1 MAGVFKMNRRRA
13 NPPGS
18 ERGVHAASMHALH
31 SASVLY
37 SIPTDDRLAKRR
49 ERRAPPPFNYI
60 ATPRAYPVILCALI
74 FLCLPSALA
83 ATQTNAPPRAKLKIT
98 GYGILGNRE
107 LKRILKTV
115 ELGNRK
121 PAFYGATFVEDSAL
135 ILSSRVKHD
144 GFLKPK
150 VFAYLTLEHGGHM
163 RVEANELLENPL
175 PRPIRFTVVHFKIE
189 KGILYHYEN
198 LEFEGLQTIKEKE
211 ARSYFIETGTLL
223 NLKRYRIYTP
233 EKLKRGLSNL
243 EEVFDRQGFQDAKAK
258 ASTPILDDK
267 TGAVTVR
274 VTVQQGLRSIVQSVR
289 EDFYYEKETSPKESK
304 TVFPHR
310 PYSKVWQQDFMQSLK
325 TNQFHRGYPDTTI
338 ELDRLHSTNQN
349 GRILI
354 DFLAKIKSGPQIH
367 IGVVDFRGEKKTSER
382 VMARRVRVK
391 RGELLDRIKVEEGRY
406 RLAQLGSFETVDLT
420 YQPVDE
426 HTRDVNY
433 TVKEGKTLDVNLLAG
448 WGSYELLRGGFE
460 IEQFNIWGLAHHAKL
475 KAVQS
480 FKASSGEFTYT
491 MPEIVGHDVDLFFN
505 GNALRREEVDFTRV
519 EYGGGFGGH
528 KYFKPYSTDATLRYN
543 YQILDA
549 SDVPGIAA
557 STGPT
562 NTAVGAVILDLKL
575 DRRDNPLYP
584 RKGYKVF
591 LNVELASEYLGGDV
605 DYQRINL
612 STSWHHRIGGGRL
625 VSLGF
630 SHGVDL
636 TVGSSSTDLPFN
648 RRYFPGGENSI
659 RGFSEGKASPRN
671 DKGQIIGAET
681 YSLATVELE
690 QALTPQWSLVVFS
703 DNLGFAEKVQNYP
716 FDTGL
721 FSVGGGLR
729 WKTIIGPIRVEYGYN
744 LNPRPKD
751 PTGTLL
757 FSLGFPF

>member
-1 MAGVFKMNRRRA
+1 MTRRFHNRFTLLCVLILI
-13 NPPGS
+13 S
-18 ERGVHAASMHALH
+18 LF
-31 SASVLY
+31 SV
-37 SIPTDDRLAKRR
+37 K
-49 ERRAPPPFNYI
+49 
-60 ATPRAYPVILCALI
+60 
-74 FLCLPSALA
+74 A
-83 ATQTNAPPRAKLKIT
+83 ATQTNAPTRAKVKIS
-98 GYGILGNRE
+98 GYGVLGNRE

-121 PAFYGATFVEDSAL
+121 PEFYGAVFVEDSAL
-135 ILSSRVKHD
+135 ILSSRVKRD
-144 GFLKPK
+144 GYLKPK
-150 VFAYLTLEHGGHM
+150 VYAYLTLEHGGHI
-163 RVEANELLENPL
+163 RVEAQELLDNPL
-175 PRPIRFTVVHFKIE
+175 PRPLRIKRVQFKII
-189 KGILYHYEN
+189 KGTLYHYEK
-198 LEFEGLQTIKEKE
+198 LEFEGLETTKEKD
-211 ARSYFIETGTLL
+211 ARSYFVETGTLL
-223 NLKRYRIYTP
+223 ELKRYRIYTP

-243 EEVFDRQGFQDAKAK
+243 EEMLDRQGYQEGKADA
-258 ASTPILDDK
+258 SEPILDDK
-267 TGAVTVR
+267 TGAVSVR
-274 VTVQQGLRSIVQSVR
+274 IKVHQGLRSIVQSIR
-289 EDFYYEKETSPKESK
+289 EDFYYEHETDPKESMMVYPK
-304 TVFPHR
+304 R
-310 PYSKVWQQDFMQSLK
+310 PYSKVWQQDFTQSLK
-325 TNQFHRGYPDTTI
+325 TNQFHRGYPDTSI
-338 ELDRLHSTNQN
+338 ELERLHSTNHD
-349 GRILI
+349 GRTFI
-354 DFLAKIKSGPQIH
+354 DFLAKIRSGPQVH

-382 VMARRVRVK
+382 VMSRRVRVR
-391 RGELLDRIKVEEGRY
+391 RGELLDRIKAEEGRY

-433 TVKEGKTLDVNLLAG
+433 TVKEGKTLDFNLLFG
-448 WGSYELLRGGFE
+448 YGSYELLRGGFE
-460 IEQFNIWGLAHHAKL
+460 VEQFNIWGLAHHAKL
-475 KAVQS
+475 KAIQS

-505 GNALRREEVDFTRV
+505 GNALRREEVNFTRI

-543 YQILDA
+543 YQILNA
-549 SDVPGIAA
+549 SDVPGIVA
-557 STGPT
+557 SEGPT
-562 NTAVGAVILDLKL
+562 NVAVGAIILDLKH

-591 LNVELASEYLGGDV
+591 FNVELASEYLGGEV

-612 STSWHHRIGGGRL
+612 SGSWHHKIGGGRL

-636 TVGSSSTDLPFN
+636 TIGSSSTDLPFN
-648 RRYFPGGENSI
+648 RRFFPGGENSI
-659 RGFSEGKASPRN
+659 RGYSEGKASPRN
-671 DKGQIIGAET
+671 DRGQIVGAET
-681 YSLATVELE
+681 FSLGTVELE

-703 DNLGFAEKVQNYP
+703 DNLGFAERVQNYP

-744 LNPRPKD
+744 LNPRPRD

>member
-1 MAGVFKMNRRRA
+1 MK
-13 NPPGS
+13 
-18 ERGVHAASMHALH
+18 
-31 SASVLY
+31 SA
-37 SIPTDDRLAKRR
+37 R
-49 ERRAPPPFNYI
+49 PF
-60 ATPRAYPVILCALI
+60 AWFSFLRIL
-74 FLCLPSALA
+74 LCLLLLSSMLGSSQA
-83 ATQTNAPPRAKLKIT
+83 AIQTNKPTHAKLKIT

-121 PAFYGATFVEDSAL
+121 PEFYGAVFVEDSAL
-135 ILSSRVKHD
+135 ILSSRVKSD
-144 GFLKPK
+144 GFLNPK
-150 VFAYLTLEHGGHM
+150 VYAYLTLEHGGHL
-163 RVEANELLENPL
+163 RVEAQELLDNPL
-175 PRPIRFTVVHFKIE
+175 PRPLRIKRVQFKIE
-189 KGILYHYEN
+189 KGTLYHYDK
-198 LEFEGLQTIKEKE
+198 LEFEGLESIKEKD
-211 ARSYFIETGTLL
+211 AHSYFIETGTLL
-223 NLKRYRIYTP
+223 DLKRYRIYTP

-243 EEVFDRQGFQDAKAK
+243 EEVLDRQGYQEAKAE
-258 ASTPILDDK
+258 ADVPILDDK
-267 TGAVTVR
+267 TGKVSVHIK
-274 VTVQQGLRSIVQSVR
+274 VHQGSKSIVQSVR
-289 EDFYYEKETSPKESK
+289 EEFYYEQDTAPKESK
-304 TVFPHR
+304 TVYPHR
-310 PYSKVWQQDFMQSLK
+310 PFSKVWQQDFTQSLK
-325 TNQFHRGYPDTTI
+325 TNQFHRGYPDTSI
-338 ELDRLHSTNQN
+338 EFEKLHSTNHD
-349 GRILI
+349 GRTLI
-354 DFLAKIKSGPQIH
+354 DFVAKIMSGPQVH

-433 TVKEGKTLDVNLLAG
+433 RVKEGKTLDFNLLFG
-448 WGSYELLRGGFE
+448 YGSYELLRGGFE
-460 IEQFNIWGLAHHAKL
+460 VEQFNIWGLAHHAKL

-491 MPEIVGHDVDLFFN
+491 MPEIVGHDVDLFLN
-505 GNALRREEVDFTRV
+505 GNALRREEVNFTRI

-549 SDVPGIAA
+549 SDVPGIVA
-557 STGPT
+557 SEGPT
-562 NTAVGAVILDLKL
+562 NVAVGAIILDLKL

-591 LNVELASEYLGGDV
+591 LNVELASQYLAGDV

-612 STSWHHRIGGGRL
+612 SASWHHKIGGGRL

-648 RRYFPGGENSI
+648 RRFFPGGENSI

-671 DKGQIIGAET
+671 DRGQIVGAET
-681 YSLATVELE
+681 FSLGTVELE

-721 FSVGGGLR
+721 YTVGGGLR

-744 LNPRPKD
+744 LNPRPRD
-751 PTGTLL
+751 PIGTLL

>member
-1 MAGVFKMNRRRA
+1 MAGVFKMNCSRTASRSASRRA
-13 NPPGS
+13 SQFPAPGRKLRFVAFVIFCAS
-18 ERGVHAASMHALH
+18 IFISAAN
-31 SASVLY
+31 AS
-37 SIPTDDRLAKRR
+37 D
-49 ERRAPPPFNYI
+49 
-60 ATPRAYPVILCALI
+60 
-74 FLCLPSALA
+74 A
-83 ATQTNAPPRAKLKIT
+83 AQTNAPPRAKLKIT

-121 PAFYGATFVEDSAL
+121 PEFYGATFVEDSAL
-135 ILSSRVKHD
+135 ILSARVKRD

-150 VFAYLTLEHGGHM
+150 VAAYLTLEHGGHM
-163 RVEANELLENPL
+163 RVEANDLLENPL
-175 PRPIRFTVVHFKIE
+175 PRPLRFTVVHFKIE
-189 KGILYHYEN
+189 KGVLYHYTK

-211 ARSYFIETGTLL
+211 ARAYFVETGTLL
-223 NLKRYRIYTP
+223 DLKRYRIYTP

-243 EEVFDRQGFQDAKAK
+243 EEVFDRQGFQDAKAE
-258 ASTPILDDK
+258 ASDPVLDDK

-289 EDFYYEKETSPKESK
+289 EDFYYEKETAPKESK
-304 TVFPHR
+304 TIFPR
-310 PYSKVWQQDFMQSLK
+310 KPYSKVWQQDFTQSLK
-325 TNQFHRGYPDTTI
+325 TNQFHRGYPDTAI
-338 ELDRLHSTNQN
+338 ELQRLQSTNEN

-354 DFLAKIKSGPQIH
+354 DFLAKISSGPQIH

-406 RLAQLGSFETVDLT
+406 RLAQLGSFDTVDLI

-433 TVKEGKTLDVNLLAG
+433 AVKEGKTLDVNLLAG
-448 WGSYELLRGGFE
+448 WGSYEMLRGGFE

-491 MPEIVGHDVDLFFN
+491 MPEVVGKDVDLFFN
-505 GNALRREEVDFTRV
+505 ANALRREEVDFTRI

-528 KYFKPYSTDATLRYN
+528 KYFKPYSTDMTLRYN
-543 YQILDA
+543 YQILNA
-549 SDVPGIAA
+549 SDVPGIVA
-557 STGPT
+557 TTVGPT
-562 NTAVGAVILDLKL
+562 NTAVGEMVLDLKF

-591 LNVELASEYLGGDV
+591 LNVEVASQYLGGEV
-605 DYQRINL
+605 NFERLNL
-612 STSWHHRIGGGRL
+612 STSWHHPIGGGRL

-636 TVGSSSTDLPFN
+636 PVGDSTTDLPFN
-648 RRYFPGGENSI
+648 RRFFPGGENSI
-659 RGFSEGKASPRN
+659 RGFSEGKASPR
-671 DKGQIIGAET
+671 DSRGQIIGAET

-703 DNLGFAEKVQNYP
+703 DNLGFAESVQNYP